1 MFCITFPLLL
11 VISQYV
17 TLAWARLFLVSPCLP
32 HEECSLM
39 SSCSLAI
46 PIRRYSAREKD
57 QSEKQAA
64 EIQVQENQNLCPFIH
79 KKELFF
85 HDRLHA
91 DH

>member
-1 MFCITFPLLL
+1 
-11 VISQYV
+11 
-17 TLAWARLFLVSPCLP
+17 
-32 HEECSLM
+32 M

-64 EIQVQENQNLCPFIH
+64 EIQVQENQNLCPFIQ